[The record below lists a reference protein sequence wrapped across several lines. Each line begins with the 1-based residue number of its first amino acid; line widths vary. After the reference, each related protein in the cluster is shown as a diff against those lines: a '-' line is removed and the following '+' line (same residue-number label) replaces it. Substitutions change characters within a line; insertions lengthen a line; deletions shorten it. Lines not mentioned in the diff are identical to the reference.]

1 MKVSTRVEYGL
12 IALTD
17 IAIYSENGKTVSA
30 PDISARES
38 ISHKYLEQILLLLRQ
53 AGFIAARKG
62 LKGGYALSRPTD
74 KITLTDVLN
83 ALDNGILAEM
93 EGEYAD
99 DGLGP
104 VINDCFWGKIN
115 NELKSY
121 TDSLTLEHFVELCR
135 NRTPESWDMY
145 VI

>member
-1 MKVSTRVEYGL
+1 MCLSTAYINEKSDDR
-12 IALTD
+12 
-17 IAIYSENGKTVSA
+17 
-30 PDISARES
+30 
-38 ISHKYLEQILLLLRQ
+38 
-53 AGFIAARKG
+53 IAARYVSSIDIDG
-62 LKGGYALSRPTD
+62 D
-74 KITLTDVLN
+74 KITLTDVLK